1 MSLLLKRALDQ
12 AAVWHQGQRRKYPG
26 VEVPYM
32 SHVAGVVSVLAVYGF
47 DDEVQAAGALH
58 DVIEDCGV
66 TRDELARR
74 FSERVAAL
82 VDAVSEEDRSLP
94 WEERKARYVARFAT
108 EPWDAQAI
116 SLADKVDNFE
126 SIAVCAADHGDP
138 WAMFKRGKPAQMERF
153 EALRA
158 VALTLAPHPLIDRY
172 CRALDALR
180 AV

>member
-12 AAVWHQGQRRKYPG
+12 AAVWHRGQRRKYPG
-26 VEVPYM
+26 VEVPYV
-32 SHVAGVVSVLAVYGF
+32 SHVAGVVAVLAGYGF

-74 FSERVAAL
+74 FGDRVATL
-82 VDAVSEEDRSLP
+82 VDAVSEQDKSLS
-94 WEERKARYVARFAT
+94 WEERKARYVERFSH

-116 SLADKVDNFE
+116 SLADKIDNFE
-126 SIAVCAADHGDP
+126 SVLVCAADHGDP
-138 WAMFKRGKPAQMERF
+138 WAMFSRGRDQQLHRYES
-153 EALRA
+153 LRS

-172 CRALDALR
+172 CRTLDALR